1 MSSDLE
7 QDPDMAADPR
17 SKSPRHSV
25 SRRDFLAAGGL
36 TMVGLSV
43 AERKALLRAQE
54 RSGSRSVIFVLMNGG
69 PSHLDTFDPKP
80 HATSEIRGPL
90 KAIGTA
96 VPGVAFSEGL
106 PRLAQRAGML
116 AVVRSLYHNA
126 APIHE
131 AGHQLLQSGRLT
143 WRGTQPPSIGAAVSR
158 LLGPRGDAPA
168 YALVPGPI
176 GGTGVAAHHGSGAGW
191 LGTEFEP
198 VAVDARGIAGGLKGE
213 SPGEPLL
220 PQFEDQPHDV
230 REAYGEEAFGRR
242 LWQAARLVEL
252 GTRVVTVNLC
262 ERLHGAVTWDAHAHK
277 TAAPATLVDYRDT
290 LGPQFDRGFSA
301 LLDDLHA
308 RGLLRDTLVVATGEF
323 GRTPR
328 LNASG
333 GRDHWPHCWSA
344 LVAGASVAGGQ
355 VIGASDPRGEFP
367 ADRPIALPQLLAT
380 ACEALRIDA
389 RATLDHNGHEI
400 ALVPAEPIGDL
411 LG

>member
-7 QDPDMAADPR
+7 QDPDMPADPR
-17 SKSPRHSV
+17 SKSPRLSV

-43 AERKALLRAQE
+43 AERKSLLRAQE

-80 HATSEIRGPL
+80 QATSEIRGPL

-96 VPGVAFSEGL
+96 VPGVSFSEGF

-116 AVVRSLYHNA
+116 TVIRSLYHDA

-131 AGHQLLQSGRLT
+131 AGHQLLQSGRLM
-143 WRGTQPPSIGAAVSR
+143 WKGTRPASAGAAVSR
-158 LLGPRGDAPA
+158 LLGARGGAPA
-168 YALVPGPI
+168 YALIPGPV
-176 GGTGVAAHHGSGAGW
+176 GDTGVAGNSGSGAGW
-191 LGTEFEP
+191 MGSEFEP
-198 VAVDARGIAGGLKGE
+198 VAIDAHGVADGVNGE
-213 SPGEPLL
+213 VPGEPLL
-220 PQFEDQPHDV
+220 PQFDDQPHEV
-230 REAYGEEAFGRR
+230 REAYGEKAFGRR

-277 TAAPATLVDYRDT
+277 TAAPSTLVDYRDT
-290 LGPQFDRGFSA
+290 LGPQFDRGLSA

-308 RGLLRDTLVVATGEF
+308 RGLLRDTLVIATGEF

-328 LNASG
+328 LNVSG
-333 GRDHWPHCWSA
+333 GRDHWSHCWSA
-344 LVAGASVAGGQ
+344 LVAGAGVAGGQ

-367 ADRPIALPQLLAT
+367 ADKPIALPQLVAT
-380 ACEALRIDA
+380 AYEALRIDA
-389 RATLDHNGHEI
+389 ATRLAHGGGESRLVDAAPI
-400 ALVPAEPIGDL
+400 AGL